1 MLGLESILGAFAFIV
16 GGYLIGSV
24 RIVDEGEEAL
34 VQRLGQYQRTL
45 KPGLNFVVPFMDT
58 VLVDSMREQT
68 LDIDPQDVV
77 TLDKASLKVDTIV
90 FWRIND
96 LYSAYYRVEDLENS
110 LKNLVLSALRSEIGQ
125 LNLDDAFSDIGNI
138 NENLRQELR
147 SATAAWGVEIMRV
160 EIQKF
165 DLPPELRMALDK
177 QAAAK
182 AEGQADLA
190 RTNAAVKSIQQLS
203 AALAGSADPQQV
215 LQFLIA
221 EKYVTANTEIS
232 KSDNTKILFMNP
244 RNLNEAITDL
254 ITHKLPGEGGRIS
267 PTSVTDTNANNN

>member
-1 MLGLESILGAFAFIV
+1 MGLESILGAFAFIV

-58 VLVDSMREQT
+58 VLVESMREQT
-68 LDIDPQDVV
+68 LDIEPQDVV
-77 TLDKASLKVDTIV
+77 TLDKASMKVDTIV
-90 FWRIND
+90 YWRIND
-96 LYSAYYRVEDLENS
+96 LYSAYYRVEDLEDA

-190 RTNAAVKSIQQLS
+190 RTSAAVKSIQQLS
-203 AALAGSADPQQV
+203 EALAGSADPQQV

-221 EKYVTANTEIS
+221 EKYVTANTEIG

-254 ITHKLPGEGGRIS
+254 ITHKLPGEGGIV

>member
-1 MLGLESILGAFAFIV
+1 MGLESILGAFAFIV

-58 VLVDSMREQT
+58 VLVESMREQT
-68 LDIDPQDVV
+68 LDIEPQDVV

-90 FWRIND
+90 YWRIND
-96 LYSAYYRVEDLENS
+96 LYSAYYRVEDLEEA

-138 NENLRQELR
+138 NDNLRQELR

-165 DLPPELRMALDK
+165 DLPTELRAALDK

-182 AEGQADLA
+182 AEGQAELA
-190 RTNAAVKSIQQLS
+190 RTSAAVKSIRELS
-203 AALAGSADPQQV
+203 DALAGSTDPQQV
-215 LQFLIA
+215 LNFLIA
-221 EKYVTANTEIS
+221 EKYVTANQEIG

-254 ITHKLPGEGGRIS
+254 ITHKLPQEGGGGVS
-267 PTSVTDTNANNN
+267 PTSVTDVDVNNN

>member
-1 MLGLESILGAFAFIV
+1 MGLESILGAFAFIV

-58 VLVDSMREQT
+58 VLVESMREQT
-68 LDIDPQDVV
+68 LDIEPQDVV

-90 FWRIND
+90 YWRIND
-96 LYSAYYRVEDLENS
+96 LYSAYYRVEDLEDA

-138 NENLRQELR
+138 NDNLRQELR

-165 DLPPELRMALDK
+165 DLPIELRAALDK

-190 RTNAAVKSIQQLS
+190 RTSAAVKSIQQLS
-203 AALAGSADPQQV
+203 DALAGSADPQQV
-215 LQFLIA
+215 LNFLIA
-221 EKYVTANTEIS
+221 EKYVTANQEIG
-232 KSDNTKILFMNP
+232 KSDNAKILFMNP

-254 ITHKLPGEGGRIS
+254 ISHKLPGEGSGVS
-267 PTSVTDTNANNN
+267 PTSVTDTNE

>member
-1 MLGLESILGAFAFIV
+1 MGLESILGAFAFIV

-58 VLVDSMREQT
+58 VLVESMREQT
-68 LDIDPQDVV
+68 LDIEPQDVV
-77 TLDKASLKVDTIV
+77 TLDKASMKVDTIV
-90 FWRIND
+90 YWRIND
-96 LYSAYYRVEDLENS
+96 LYSAYYRVEDLEDA

-125 LNLDDAFSDIGNI
+125 LNLDDAFSDIGSI
-138 NENLRQELR
+138 NDNLRQELR

-165 DLPPELRMALDK
+165 DLPPELRVALDK

-182 AEGQADLA
+182 AEGQADRPHQRRRQIDQTA
-190 RTNAAVKSIQQLS
+190 FRCPGGFRRS
-203 AALAGSADPQQV
+203 AAGFEFLDCGEVRHCQYRDWEKRQHQDFVHESAQ
-215 LQFLIA
+215 L
-221 EKYVTANTEIS
+221 E
-232 KSDNTKILFMNP
+232 
-244 RNLNEAITDL
+244 
-254 ITHKLPGEGGRIS
+254 
-267 PTSVTDTNANNN
+267 

>member
-1 MLGLESILGAFAFIV
+1 MGLESILGAFAFIV

-58 VLVDSMREQT
+58 VLVESMREQT
-68 LDIDPQDVV
+68 LDIEPQDVV
-77 TLDKASLKVDTIV
+77 TLDKASMKVDTIV
-90 FWRIND
+90 YWRIND
-96 LYSAYYRVEDLENS
+96 LYSAYYRVEDLEDA

-138 NENLRQELR
+138 NDNLRQELR
-147 SATAAWGVEIMRV
+147 AATAAWGVEIMRV

-165 DLPPELRMALDK
+165 DLPPELRTALDK

-190 RTNAAVKSIQQLS
+190 RTSAAVKSIQQLS
-203 AALAGSADPQQV
+203 DALAGSADPQQV

-254 ITHKLPGEGGRIS
+254 ITHKLPSEGGGIS
-267 PTSVTDTNANNN
+267 PTSVTDSNNNN

>member
-1 MLGLESILGAFAFIV
+1 MGLESILGAFAFIV

-58 VLVDSMREQT
+58 VLVESMREQT
-68 LDIDPQDVV
+68 LDIEPQDVV
-77 TLDKASLKVDTIV
+77 TLDKASMKVDTIV
-90 FWRIND
+90 YWRIND
-96 LYSAYYRVEDLENS
+96 LYSAYYRVEDLEDA

-125 LNLDDAFSDIGNI
+125 LNLDDAFSDIGSI
-138 NENLRQELR
+138 NDNLRQELR

-165 DLPPELRMALDK
+165 DLPPELRLALDK

-190 RTNAAVKSIQQLS
+190 RTSAAVKSIQQLS
-203 AALAGSADPQQV
+203 DALAGSADPQQV
-215 LQFLIA
+215 LNFLIA
-221 EKYVTANTEIS
+221 EKYVTANQEIG

-254 ITHKLPGEGGRIS
+254 ITNKMPSEGGIS
-267 PTSVTDTNANNN
+267 PTSVTDTNAANNN

>member
-1 MLGLESILGAFAFIV
+1 MGLESILGALAFIV

-58 VLVDSMREQT
+58 VLVESMREQT
-68 LDIDPQDVV
+68 LDIEPQDVV

-90 FWRIND
+90 YWRIND
-96 LYSAYYRVEDLENS
+96 LYSAYYRVEDLEEA

-138 NENLRQELR
+138 NDNLRQELR

-165 DLPPELRMALDK
+165 DLPTELRAALDK

-190 RTNAAVKSIQQLS
+190 RTSAAVKSIQQLS
-203 AALAGSADPQQV
+203 DALAGSADPQQV
-215 LQFLIA
+215 LNFLIA
-221 EKYVTANTEIS
+221 EKYVTANQEIG

-254 ITHKLPGEGGRIS
+254 ITHKLPSEGGIS

>member
-58 VLVDSMREQT
+58 VLVESMREQT
-68 LDIDPQDVV
+68 LDIEPQDVV
-77 TLDKASLKVDTIV
+77 TLDKASMKVDTIV
-90 FWRIND
+90 YWRIND
-96 LYSAYYRVEDLENS
+96 LYSAYYRVEDLEDA

-190 RTNAAVKSIQQLS
+190 RTSAAVKSIQQLS
-203 AALAGSADPQQV
+203 EALAGSADPQQV

-221 EKYVTANTEIS
+221 EKYVTANTEIG

-254 ITHKLPGEGGRIS
+254 ITHKLPGEGGIV